1 MERVSFMHFLLTC
14 KTLDN
19 VRNPFLSKIY
29 SKNKNIS
36 KLDNKSLFIW
46 LMGNEDKNILIIIC
60 QLLRGFKYKQKYN
73 IKLDFSI

>member
-1 MERVSFMHFLLTC
+1 MTYIIARVTKKQQTFFF
-14 KTLDN
+14 K
-19 VRNPFLSKIY
+19 VEPFPCSQKIY

-60 QLLRGFKYKQKYN
+60 QLLEVLN
-73 IKLDFSI
+73 INRNTILN